1 VGVRL
6 GLLAA
11 VAAVAAATCAGA
23 TGSALQ
29 TQARSVP
36 RFSHV
41 ILIVFE
47 NHEVNEVLGRSD
59 APTFNR
65 LASKYATI
73 SQYTAVAHPSLPNYL
88 ALVSGST
95 QGIDSDCTSCLVSGR
110 SLADTL
116 AASRKTW
123 KTYAEGLPST
133 GFTGASS
140 GRYAKKHNPFVYF
153 RRNLVPARLQRIVPL
168 TRFTADLRGRRLPS
182 FSLVVPD
189 LCHDMHDCDPAV
201 GDRFLRTLVPPLLRA
216 LGPHGLLVVTFDE
229 GSSDNGCCRLA
240 AGGHILTILAGGLAR
255 RGARLST
262 PVDHYSTLQTI
273 EDLTRVPRQGGAACA
288 CTPSLGR
295 LLVGS
300 ARRASG

>member
-1 VGVRL
+1 
-6 GLLAA
+6 
-11 VAAVAAATCAGA
+11 
-23 TGSALQ
+23 
-29 TQARSVP
+29 VP

-168 TRFTADLRGRRLPS
+168 TRFMADLRGRRLPS

-189 LCHDMHDCDPAV
+189 LCHDMHDCGVAT
-201 GDRFLRTLVPPLLRA
+201 GDTWLGSFVRPLLRGSVLKNSVIFVVFDEGTTDVGGGGRVAALA
-216 LGPHGLLVVTFDE
+216 LGPLVRRQSQSTIATNHYGLLRTIE
-229 GSSDNGCCRLA
+229 
-240 AGGHILTILAGGLAR
+240 AGLGLPLLGQSG
-255 RGARLST
+255 GAR
-262 PVDHYSTLQTI
+262 PI
-273 EDLTRVPRQGGAACA
+273 
-288 CTPSLGR
+288 
-295 LLVGS
+295 VGIW
-300 ARRASG
+300 R